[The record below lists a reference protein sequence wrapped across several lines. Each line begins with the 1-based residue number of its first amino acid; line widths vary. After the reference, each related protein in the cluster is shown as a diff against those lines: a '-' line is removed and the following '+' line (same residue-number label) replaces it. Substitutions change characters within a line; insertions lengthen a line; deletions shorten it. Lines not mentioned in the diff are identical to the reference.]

1 MAKRTVADV
10 VLLSDSDDE
19 DIGVVRRGGGG
30 GAFRRRSASLMENRQ
45 VPSTIADTTV
55 TRRETLECRSFWKA
69 GDNFVIPKAVTPTA
83 PGMLEHA
90 RVHPKFLHSNATS
103 HKWAFGAIAELL
115 DNAVDEIQNG
125 ATYVK
130 IDKIDIA
137 KDNSPALIFQDDGAG
152 MDPDGIRKCM
162 SLGYS
167 SKKSNTTIGQYG
179 NGFKTSTMRLGADA
193 IVFTRSTRG
202 GKSTQSIG
210 LLSYTFLRRTGQD
223 DVIVPMIDIDISS
236 DLPQPIIYG
245 TSEDW
250 FANLDILLKWS
261 PFSTEDEL
269 LQQFEDIG
277 THGTKV
283 MIYNLWLNDEGV
295 YELSFDDED
304 EDIRLRD
311 ENALVRKG
319 VVAVTLEL
327 RSHISYRFRHS
338 LKAYISMLYLKKFK
352 NFKIILRGIPVEQ
365 FNIADELRY
374 PETIMYKPH
383 AAAVEYAVTEIKV
396 GFVKEA
402 PKLPVCGFNVYHKNR
417 LIMPFWRVTLSG
429 STSGNGVVGVLEAN
443 FIEPAHD
450 KQDFER
456 SSLFQRLE
464 ARLQY
469 PCLIILPFFFIMEKN
484 RKCCSEAVG
493 YHPDSRAHKSKRK
506 ATPDQPPGDD
516 TFNPPPLPSDKISQ
530 GGPKIREISL
540 SKGTSSREHK
550 SKRTKTP
557 DQPPGDDTFNP
568 PPLPSDKISQGG
580 LIIREIS
587 LSKGTSSR
595 TVALPPPHMRNFTG
609 VRSNFQP
616 VQPNPQPVQLN
627 LQPVQLN
634 PQPVQ
639 LNPQPAATESGDN
652 LGGETAYKLSEENI
666 QLFME
671 CEEYAKKETEMEQTV
686 RNLEKELEE
695 AKIRHHAVL
704 FYFYFNSI
712 ESNDAELNSFVA
724 SSSEMSTNAKT
735 VVAADVV
742 HLVSDDEDD
751 VGGGG
756 GGGGRGLSLIETPQ
770 VPSTTANAAVAP
782 LETLECRSFWKAGE
796 SYVTPNVVS
805 QAAPGMLEHAR
816 VHPKFL
822 HSNATSHKWAFG
834 AIAELLDN
842 AVDEIQNGATFVKI
856 DKIDIAKNNSP
867 ALVFQDDGAGMD
879 PNGIRKCM
887 SLGYSSKKSNTTIGQ
902 YGNGFKTSTMRLGAD
917 AIVFSRSTRSG
928 KATQSVGLLSYTFL
942 RRTGQDDVIV
952 PMIDIDIS
960 KERPQPIIYGS
971 SEDWSTNLDILLKWS
986 PFSTKDELL
995 QQFDDI
1001 GTHGTKIIIYN
1012 LWLNDE
1018 GIYELSFD
1026 DDDEDIRLRD
1036 ESVHD
1041 GKRVHAKELERR
1053 SHISYHLRYSL
1064 RAYTSMLYLEKFKN
1078 FKIILRGI
1086 PVKQFNI
1093 ADEFR
1098 YPEIIKYR
1106 PQIATIEQ
1114 ATTEIKVGFI
1124 KEAPKLPV
1132 CGYNVYHKNRLIRPF
1147 WKVTMDGS
1155 ALGNG
1160 VVGVLEA
1167 NFIEPAHDKQ
1177 DFERSSLFQ
1186 RLEARLKKI
1195 VYDYWSSHSHVFGY
1209 RTPQM
1214 PADKSKRIPI
1224 PDQPPPVNTFN
1235 PFPSPSS
1242 QGGPIIREIN
1252 ISNATSVRTVA
1263 APPPHMRNST
1273 GVRNNF
1279 QPVQLTPQPAVTDT
1293 RNKHVGKS
1301 VEEISQENIQLFMKC
1316 EEYVKKET
1324 EMEQTVRNLEKE
1336 LEEAKSKCA
1345 QLAMLVDAKKK
1356 EMQQV

>member
-1 MAKRTVADV
+1 M
-10 VLLSDSDDE
+10 
-19 DIGVVRRGGGG
+19 
-30 GAFRRRSASLMENRQ
+30 
-45 VPSTIADTTV
+45 
-55 TRRETLECRSFWKA
+55 
-69 GDNFVIPKAVTPTA
+69 
-83 PGMLEHA
+83 
-90 RVHPKFLHSNATS
+90 
-103 HKWAFGAIAELL
+103 
-115 DNAVDEIQNG
+115 
-125 ATYVK
+125 
-130 IDKIDIA
+130 
-137 KDNSPALIFQDDGAG
+137 SP
-152 MDPDGIRKCM
+152 
-162 SLGYS
+162 
-167 SKKSNTTIGQYG
+167 
-179 NGFKTSTMRLGADA
+179 
-193 IVFTRSTRG
+193 
-202 GKSTQSIG
+202 
-210 LLSYTFLRRTGQD
+210 
-223 DVIVPMIDIDISS
+223 
-236 DLPQPIIYG
+236 
-245 TSEDW
+245 
-250 FANLDILLKWS
+250 
-261 PFSTEDEL
+261 
-269 LQQFEDIG
+269 
-277 THGTKV
+277 
-283 MIYNLWLNDEGV
+283 
-295 YELSFDDED
+295 
-304 EDIRLRD
+304 
-311 ENALVRKG
+311 
-319 VVAVTLEL
+319 
-327 RSHISYRFRHS
+327 
-338 LKAYISMLYLKKFK
+338 
-352 NFKIILRGIPVEQ
+352 
-365 FNIADELRY
+365 
-374 PETIMYKPH
+374 
-383 AAAVEYAVTEIKV
+383 
-396 GFVKEA
+396 
-402 PKLPVCGFNVYHKNR
+402 
-417 LIMPFWRVTLSG
+417 
-429 STSGNGVVGVLEAN
+429 
-443 FIEPAHD
+443 
-450 KQDFER
+450 
-456 SSLFQRLE
+456 
-464 ARLQY
+464 
-469 PCLIILPFFFIMEKN
+469 
-484 RKCCSEAVG
+484 
-493 YHPDSRAHKSKRK
+493 
-506 ATPDQPPGDD
+506 
-516 TFNPPPLPSDKISQ
+516 
-530 GGPKIREISL
+530 
-540 SKGTSSREHK
+540 
-550 SKRTKTP
+550 
-557 DQPPGDDTFNP
+557 
-568 PPLPSDKISQGG
+568 
-580 LIIREIS
+580 
-587 LSKGTSSR
+587 
-595 TVALPPPHMRNFTG
+595 
-609 VRSNFQP
+609 
-616 VQPNPQPVQLN
+616 
-627 LQPVQLN
+627 
-634 PQPVQ
+634 
-639 LNPQPAATESGDN
+639 
-652 LGGETAYKLSEENI
+652 
-666 QLFME
+666 
-671 CEEYAKKETEMEQTV
+671 
-686 RNLEKELEE
+686 
-695 AKIRHHAVL
+695 
-704 FYFYFNSI
+704 
-712 ESNDAELNSFVA
+712 
-724 SSSEMSTNAKT
+724 NAKT

-742 HLVSDDEDD
+742 HLDSDDEDD

-756 GGGGRGLSLIETPQ
+756 GGRGRGLSLIENPQ
-770 VPSTTANAAVAP
+770 IPSTSADATVAP

-796 SYVTPNVVS
+796 SFVTPNAVS

-856 DKIDIAKNNSP
+856 DKIDIVKNNSP

-960 KERPQPIIYGS
+960 KGRPEPIIYGS

-995 QQFDDI
+995 QQFDGI
-1001 GTHGTKIIIYN
+1001 GTHGTKVIIYN

-1041 GKRVHAKELERR
+1041 GKRVHPKELERR
-1053 SHISYHLRYSL
+1053 SHISYRLRYSL
-1064 RAYTSMLYLEKFKN
+1064 RAYASLLYLEKFKN

-1124 KEAPKLPV
+1124 KEAPALAV
-1132 CGYNVYHKNRLIRPF
+1132 CGFNVYHKNRLIRPF

-1195 VYDYWSSHSHVFGY
+1195 VYDYWTSHCHVFGY

-1214 PADKSKRIPI
+1214 PADKSKRTPI
-1224 PDQPPPVNTFN
+1224 PDQPPTVNTFN
-1235 PFPSPSS
+1235 PFPSHS
-1242 QGGPIIREIN
+1242 QGSGPIIREIS

-1279 QPVQLTPQPAVTDT
+1279 QPVELNPQPAVTDT
-1293 RNKHVGKS
+1293 RNKLGGKS

-1316 EEYVKKET
+1316 EEYGKKET
-1324 EMEQTVRNLEKE
+1324 EMEQTVRNLQKE